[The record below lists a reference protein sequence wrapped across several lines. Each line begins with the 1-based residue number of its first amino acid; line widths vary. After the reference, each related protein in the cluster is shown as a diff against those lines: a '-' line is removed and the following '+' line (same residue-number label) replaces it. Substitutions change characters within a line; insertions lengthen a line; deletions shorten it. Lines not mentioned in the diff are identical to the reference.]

1 MNYVITYAERG
12 GVMVMWMQYFMMW
25 GGGIFET
32 DKTYNVIYGPP
43 FNVSKI

>member
-12 GVMVMWMQYFMMW
+12 GGNGNVNAIFYDV